1 MRSVVAA
8 LLLLVGGCATAA
20 TQFPEDASAR
30 ALSGAP
36 VAIPSAMGGDA
47 SGACA
52 TPLRLPSS
60 RIRLTLVRSLS
71 GRGDYRPDP
80 ADAWGMRVTELL
92 RVDCRSGRVLGAVRA

>member
-1 MRSVVAA
+1 MQCVAAA
-8 LLLLVGGCATAA
+8 LLVLASGCAAAA
-20 TQFPEDASAR
+20 TQFPDDASAR

-36 VAIPSAMGGDA
+36 VAVTAAVGSDA
-47 SGACA
+47 SGACV
-52 TPLRLPSS
+52 TPLRVLSS
-60 RIRLTLVRSLS
+60 RITLTLVRSLS